1 MKLLRIA
8 LDNLVIFEDGRLELD
23 LFAQDRVVD
32 GDESATELGKP
43 VYSLN
48 AIALAGINASG
59 KSTVLSLVDLAL
71 RAASGQPIVA
81 SGCDRGLAKVFGG
94 TAHLDALVWSGGRM
108 QLLRSE
114 IRAAGASPD
123 AAPGAGGLVF
133 GEEVV
138 YSLPERGMSKKQ
150 LSLPFDAIA
159 ALGREEMRRSSLSD
173 KAARFLK
180 PDVSI
185 FSAAVDTPATH
196 LYLEAAD
203 MPLSLLDGV
212 GGVDETLRAFDAGIE
227 HLEVADD
234 GRAFRL
240 KMLNRDEPLTL
251 SREGLEDVL
260 SSGTAKGLMV
270 VQRAVLVLR
279 SGGYLLLDEI
289 ENHLN
294 RQLVA
299 AIVRLFC
306 TRGTN
311 PHGAT
316 LVFTTH
322 YPEVLDTLHRKDC
335 VYFLRRGANSRSEA
349 VKYSSEVRRIENKK
363 SEVFSSNYLGGTA
376 PRYTDVAALLGFA
389 ASAIGGERHDR

>member
-1 MKLLRIA
+1 MKLLRVA
-8 LDNLVIFEDGRLELD
+8 LDNLAMFEDGRLELD
-23 LFAQDRVVD
+23 LFARDRVVAE
-32 GDESATELGKP
+32 DESVTELGKP

-48 AIALAGINASG
+48 VVALAGINASG
-59 KSTVLSLVDLAL
+59 KSTALSLLDLAL
-71 RAASGQPIVA
+71 RAASGQPIAA
-81 SGCDRGLAKVFGG
+81 SGCDRGLARVFCG
-94 TAHLDALVWSGGRM
+94 TTHLDALIWSGGRM
-108 QLLRSE
+108 HLLRSE
-114 IRAAGASPD
+114 IRVGGTSLD
-123 AAPGAGGLVF
+123 AAPGASGLAF

-138 YSLPERGMSKKQ
+138 YNLPERGMSKKQ
-150 LSLPFDAIA
+150 LSAPFDEIA
-159 ALGREEMRRSSLSD
+159 GLGVEEMRRSRLPEGET
-173 KAARFLK
+173 RFLK
-180 PDVSI
+180 PDVSV
-185 FSAAVDTPATH
+185 FSAVVDTPAAH
-196 LYLEAAD
+196 LHLEAAD

-240 KMLNRDEPLTL
+240 KMLNRDESLTL

-260 SSGTAKGLMV
+260 SSGTAKGLMI
-270 VQRAVLVLR
+270 VQRAVLVLK

-299 AIVRLFC
+299 AIVGLFC
-306 TRGTN
+306 TRRTN
-311 PHGAT
+311 PLGAT

-322 YPEVLDTLHRKDC
+322 YPEVLDALHRKDC
-335 VYFLRRGANSRSEA
+335 VYFLKRGAGSRSEA

-376 PRYTDVAALLGFA
+376 PRYTDVAALLSFA
-389 ASAIGGERHDR
+389 ASAIGGEGRD

>member
-8 LDNLVIFEDGRLELD
+8 LDNLVMFEGGRLELD
-23 LFAQDRVVD
+23 LFAQDRVVAE
-32 GDESATELGKP
+32 DESATELGRP

-48 AIALAGINASG
+48 AVALAGINASG
-59 KSTVLSLVDLAL
+59 KSTALSLLDLSL
-71 RAASGQPIVA
+71 RAVSGQPIVA
-81 SGCDRGLAKVFGG
+81 IGCDRGLAKVFCG

-114 IRAAGASPD
+114 IKVGGASSD
-123 AAPGAGGLVF
+123 AAPGGGLAF

-138 YSLPERGMSKKQ
+138 YNLPERGVSKKQ
-150 LSLPFDAIA
+150 LSMSFDEIA
-159 ALGREEMRRSSLSD
+159 GLGVEKMRRSRLPESE
-173 KAARFLK
+173 ARFLK

-185 FSAAVDTPATH
+185 FSAVVDAPATH

-212 GGVDETLRAFDAGIE
+212 GGIDETLRAFDAGIE

-311 PHGAT
+311 PRGAV

-335 VYFLRRGANSRSEA
+335 VYFLKRGASSRSEA
-349 VKYSSEVRRIENKK
+349 VKYSSEVHRIENKK

-376 PRYTDVAALLGFA
+376 PRYTDVAALLSFA
-389 ASAIGGERHDR
+389 ASSIGGEGRDR

>member
-1 MKLLRIA
+1 MKLLRVA
-8 LDNLVIFEDGRLELD
+8 LDNLAMFEDGRLELD
-23 LFAQDRVVD
+23 LFAQDRVVAA
-32 GDESATELGKP
+32 DESVAELGKP

-48 AIALAGINASG
+48 VVALAGINASG
-59 KSTVLSLVDLAL
+59 KSTALSLLDLAL

-81 SGCDRGLAKVFGG
+81 SGCDRGLAKVFCG
-94 TAHLDALVWSGGRM
+94 TTHLDALVWSGGRM
-108 QLLRSE
+108 HLLRSE
-114 IRAAGASPD
+114 IRVSGTLLD
-123 AAPGAGGLVF
+123 AAPGASGLAF

-150 LSLPFDAIA
+150 LSASFDEIA
-159 ALGREEMRRSSLSD
+159 GLGVEEMRRSRLPESET
-173 KAARFLK
+173 RFLK
-180 PDVSI
+180 PDVSV
-185 FSAAVDTPATH
+185 FSAVVDTPATH

-270 VQRAVLVLR
+270 VQRAVLVLK

-299 AIVRLFC
+299 AIVSLFC

-311 PHGAT
+311 PLGAT

-335 VYFLRRGANSRSEA
+335 VYFLKRGAGSRSEA

-376 PRYTDVAALLGFA
+376 PRYTDVAALLSFA
-389 ASAIGGERHDR
+389 ASAIGGEGRD